1 MLHLAQVQKN
11 STSGNRELQILACQI
26 DKSVWKLDK
35 STAIPL
41 KDFVSFPEGALV
53 LLDKNPDNNT
63 INNLQPAK
71 DWILNLVQKYLTKD
85 AVDSQLLA
93 AEQSKIEQWRQ
104 EITVQNLELNR
115 QFLEIETRREQ
126 LQELEQSLKHDR
138 EQLQLWA
145 ASLQQKQSEMMEH

>member
-1 MLHLAQVQKN
+1 MLHLAQIQKN

-26 DKSVWKLDK
+26 DKSVWKLAR
-35 STAIPL
+35 STPIPL
-41 KDFVSFPEGALV
+41 EDFVSFPEGMLV
-53 LLDKNPDNNT
+53 LLDKNPDNT

-71 DWILNLVQKYLTKD
+71 DWILNLIQKYLTKD
-85 AVDSQLLA
+85 TLDSQLLA

-115 QFLEIETRREQ
+115 RFLEIETRREQ

-138 EQLQLWA
+138 ERLQLWA

>member
-11 STSGNRELQILACQI
+11 PTSGNRELQILAYQV
-26 DKSVWKLDK
+26 DKSVWKLDE
-35 STAIPL
+35 STVIPL
-41 KDFVSFPEGALV
+41 QDSISFPEGTLV
-53 LLDKNPDNNT
+53 LWDKNFDNNSLS
-63 INNLQPAK
+63 NLQPAK
-71 DWILNLVQKYLTKD
+71 DWILNLVQKYLNKD
-85 AVDSQLLA
+85 TVDSQLVA
-93 AEQSKIEQWRQ
+93 SEQAKIEQWRQ

-115 QFLEIETRREQ
+115 RFLEIETRREQ